1 MRIVNPTTEETILQR
16 VYPESEIY
24 IREAKFSDDGVAVEV
39 TCCVPR
45 THFYTAN
52 PIPYVTAEN
61 YVRCLSQ
68 ASYLLAEHALRN
80 NLLPQLEVPVEAF
93 LEAAANYELYYRS
106 LSMVFH
112 TRVARDEAF
121 VLRLHIKNARTIRR
135 LDRDYILFT
144 FSNEKTVISGEMSF
158 VYIDR

>member
-1 MRIVNPTTEETILQR
+1 MHIVNPTIEKTILQR
-16 VYPESEIY
+16 VYPELEIY
-24 IREAKFSDDGVAVEV
+24 IREARFPDDGVEVDV
-39 TCCVPR
+39 TCYVPQ
-45 THFYTAN
+45 THFYTTN

-68 ASYLLAEHALRN
+68 TSYLLAEHALKN

-106 LSMVFH
+106 LYMVFH
-112 TRVARDEAF
+112 TRVARDEVF
-121 VLRLHIKNARTIRR
+121 VLRLHIKNVRTIKR

-144 FSNEKTVISGEMSF
+144 FSNERTVISGEMSF